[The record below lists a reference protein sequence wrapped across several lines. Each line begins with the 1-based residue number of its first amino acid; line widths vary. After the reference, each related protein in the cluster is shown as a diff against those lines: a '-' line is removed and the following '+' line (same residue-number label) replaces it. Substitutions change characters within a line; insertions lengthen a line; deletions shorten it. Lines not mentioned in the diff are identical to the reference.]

1 MVSVSRSTAERIDT
15 ERIRQQ
21 HPIAAVVERYGIQ
34 LRRAGSALVG
44 RCPFH
49 SDGGRPNLVVFVG
62 SARFVCFRCQVRGD
76 AIAFV
81 QQIEQLSFRDA
92 VHRLDECAITP
103 VPRIVRR
110 RGPLRHGYRV
120 RNNDD
125 VRALAAAVELYAN
138 RLLGDRRALE
148 YLATRGFARDV
159 LAQHRIGFA
168 AGDELV
174 PYLAWRNVPA
184 SAARR
189 VGLLLADGR
198 EKLAGRIVFPE
209 IRERQPV
216 WLIGRLLEPADDQPR
231 YLGLP
236 GPKPLLGWD
245 HATRDRR
252 GVCIVEG
259 PLDLLT
265 LQQWG
270 VPGLALCGTGF
281 SPTTL
286 QLLGQWERLYSVLDA
301 DAAGQEAT
309 TRLTEAFGSRV
320 IPVQLPPGVKD
331 PADLA
336 SLGDGSA
343 LLQDAIRMAVD
354 RHVGPAPTPSVQ
366 PAVAAGQE
374 QGILQS
380 RVQGPDG
387 RPGAGHAP
395 GDRATDLAAP
405 DRAAHLPP
413 R

>member
-1 MVSVSRSTAERIDT
+1 MVSVTQSAAERIDT

-21 HPIAAVVERYGIQ
+21 HPIADVVERYGIQ

-49 SDGGRPNLVVFVG
+49 VDGGRPNFVVYVR

-81 QQIEQLSFRDA
+81 QHIEQLSFRDA
-92 VHRLDECAITP
+92 AHRLDAGAGKPIARNVHRRP
-103 VPRIVRR
+103 VERR
-110 RGPLRHGYRV
+110 SLLRSD
-120 RNNDD
+120 NEI
-125 VRALAAAVELYAN
+125 RALAAAVELYAN
-138 RLLGDRRALE
+138 RLLGDKRALE
-148 YLATRGFARDV
+148 YLAARGFARDV
-159 LAQHRIGFA
+159 LSQYRVGFA

-174 PYLAWRNVPA
+174 PYLAWRDVPV

-189 VGLLLADGR
+189 VGLLCANGR
-198 EKLAGRIVFPE
+198 ERLAGRIIFPE
-209 IRERQPV
+209 LRQRRPV
-216 WLIGRLLEPADDQPR
+216 WLVGRLLEPADDLPR

-236 GPKPLLGWD
+236 GSKPLLGWD
-245 HATRDRR
+245 QACRDRR
-252 GVCIVEG
+252 GVCVVEG

-265 LQQWG
+265 LQQWD

-281 SPTTL
+281 SSTAL
-286 QLLGQWERLYSVLDA
+286 QLLGQWERLYALLDA
-301 DAAGQEAT
+301 DAAGQEAI

-336 SLGDGSA
+336 ALGDGSA
-343 LLQDAIRMAVD
+343 LLQDAIRTAIN
-354 RHVGPAPTPSVQ
+354 RHLRPAPIPSVQ
-366 PAVAAGQE
+366 QDVAAGRE

-387 RPGAGHAP
+387 RSGAGQRSKRSSHWS
-395 GDRATDLAAP
+395 GGP
-405 DRAAHLPP
+405 DRAAHVPP